1 MCPPPYSCVR
11 PLTLGR
17 ESAAAF
23 RPQKWSMPS
32 DTLWDLF
39 ASYSKPSSKH
49 PSHISSSALKW
60 NSCCFPP
67 TYPEMSS
74 EIFLAKPYE
83 KVSDLLFLNFHTLS
97 TTAHA
102 AAPRDRE
109 RRENAGERDRE
120 RWKLEEESLKEEKMI
135 EKATRRQFPLPPHS
149 HVTAFGQPRACASVG
164 GWLHGRDW
172 LGFHITL

>member
-1 MCPPPYSCVR
+1 MISRVEVHLMPGYSECNVSAAVLVR

-67 TYPEMSS
+67 TSPEMSS

-83 KVSDLLFLNFHTLS
+83 KVFDLLFLNFHTLS

-109 RRENAGERDRE
+109 RRENSRERDGS
-120 RWKLEEESLKEEKMI
+120 WK
-135 EKATRRQFPLPPHS
+135 RNP
-149 HVTAFGQPRACASVG
+149 
-164 GWLHGRDW
+164 
-172 LGFHITL
+172 